1 MLRNSGHYG
10 FFPQCICWCMHPG
23 SVAYCYTTFNL
34 ADALDDGLSVF
45 ASLQL
50 YLADTFG
57 DILGVIQGALISVVR
72 QRHEALPR
80 LYKALFVQGDVR
92 QRHVTEVGG
101 ILADSIING
110 VDV

>member
-1 MLRNSGHYG
+1 MQL
-10 FFPQCICWCMHPG
+10 G
-23 SVAYCYTTFNL
+23 SFEYCCTTFNL
-34 ADALDDGLSVF
+34 ADALDDGLGVF

-80 LYKALFVQGDVR
+80 LYETLFVQSDVR

-101 ILADSIING
+101 ILADSVIDG